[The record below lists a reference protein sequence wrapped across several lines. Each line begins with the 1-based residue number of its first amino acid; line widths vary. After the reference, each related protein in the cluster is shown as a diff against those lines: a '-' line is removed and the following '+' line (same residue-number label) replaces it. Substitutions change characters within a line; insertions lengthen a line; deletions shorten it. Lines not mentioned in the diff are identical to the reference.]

1 MNIKCAFFVYCLM
14 FCVNHTAQQPLTRVL
29 FILDASNSMNSPWD
43 SGTRMRVAKD
53 YLSSSIEKLREVDN
67 LEIALRV
74 YGHQSPITSDFQDCS
89 DTKLEV
95 PFSKGNIDKIKSKI
109 KFLEAQGATPIARS
123 LEAAAE
129 DFPDTNARNVIILIT
144 DGLESCDNDPCEIAK
159 KLKDKGVNV
168 TPFVIGVGMD
178 LSYLQKFNCIG
189 TYLEASTSV
198 SFKNTLSKVIEKA
211 LINTTTQVNLN
222 DIELNPTETDVS
234 MLFYKSGTKELK
246 YTIVH
251 TINRYGNPDTLIIDP
266 SISYDL
272 VVNTIPKIIKSRIKL
287 KRHVH
292 NTIDVNAPQGF
303 IEFKGTS
310 KSKLNVL
317 CRVTESS
324 NDQSINVQKI
334 SSRDKYIVGH
344 YNVEIL
350 TLPRIYMKAN
360 VKQGKTA
367 ILTIKSPGNFIYQ
380 FTKGVSAQLFV
391 VDPKGALNWVCNFDP
406 NIKSGDLILQPG
418 TYKIVYRELT
428 NKSSVNTQEQNFK
441 IASNK
446 TTNIKI

>member
-1 MNIKCAFFVYCLM
+1 
-14 FCVNHTAQQPLTRVL
+14 
-29 FILDASNSMNSPWD
+29 
-43 SGTRMRVAKD
+43 
-53 YLSSSIEKLREVDN
+53 
-67 LEIALRV
+67 
-74 YGHQSPITSDFQDCS
+74 
-89 DTKLEV
+89 
-95 PFSKGNIDKIKSKI
+95 
-109 KFLEAQGATPIARS
+109 
-123 LEAAAE
+123 
-129 DFPDTNARNVIILIT
+129 
-144 DGLESCDNDPCEIAK
+144 
-159 KLKDKGVNV
+159 
-168 TPFVIGVGMD
+168 MD